1 MKKASVIIPVYNQLF
16 SLLLVLQGFA
26 KQSIETD
33 EFEIIIVNDGSKDIT
48 PDTEKLFESI
58 VSNCMVIHTPNNG
71 RAFARNIGINAASTN
86 ILIFNDADR
95 IPSSNFVEKHIMHHN
110 EGRKIVVGNPQNF
123 WGKICWESNIQDE
136 ILRKKAINSIY
147 YNEINTKINMK
158 PENVKYIWMSLLI
171 GNASINKK
179 IICDAGKFDVQFK
192 EWGFEHFELGFRL
205 WRQGNNIYH
214 DSSIINYHLVHSREK
229 NFYKSRIIENFK
241 IMEEKYDYDFSE
253 EKSFLMAIVQK
264 KYV

>member
-95 IPSSNFVEKHIMHHN
+95 IPSSNFVEKHIIFHLF
-110 EGRKIVVGNPQNF
+110 V
-123 WGKICWESNIQDE
+123 
-136 ILRKKAINSIY
+136 
-147 YNEINTKINMK
+147 
-158 PENVKYIWMSLLI
+158 SL
-171 GNASINKK
+171 
-179 IICDAGKFDVQFK
+179 F
-192 EWGFEHFELGFRL
+192 
-205 WRQGNNIYH
+205 
-214 DSSIINYHLVHSREK
+214 
-229 NFYKSRIIENFK
+229 
-241 IMEEKYDYDFSE
+241 
-253 EKSFLMAIVQK
+253 
-264 KYV
+264 